1 MIFHPNDISL
11 NLAKTIRTSCTWSS
25 LQYGQL
31 RIAVEEHEPNGQY
44 TKCLAFIL
52 RYHTRSRLSF
62 GWRYRAGLG
71 REEGELEDTVDCGG
85 SGELKDL
92 FDCDSRVE
100 QHRGD
105 GSVSSSAMLKAS
117 TLLESTT
124 VLSAAQ
130 MAGVGGM
137 RLLKLDSREAM
148 VGPRIPQVLT
158 QCFDQTALTK
168 LRRFDSTR

>member
-1 MIFHPNDISL
+1 
-11 NLAKTIRTSCTWSS
+11 
-25 LQYGQL
+25 
-31 RIAVEEHEPNGQY
+31 V
-44 TKCLAFIL
+44 
-52 RYHTRSRLSF
+52 
-62 GWRYRAGLG
+62 
-71 REEGELEDTVDCGG
+71 VCGG

-130 MAGVGGM
+130 MTGVGGM

-148 VGPRIPQVLT
+148 VGPRIPQVLP